1 MCSNIKTLRAP
12 YAVGVTD
19 DDVHAAALQY
29 VRTVGGVRLPG
40 PHIEEAF
47 NQAVETIGAATRQ
60 LLARLEVS
68 PEQPGGLAQ
77 APTARVPAGGVS
89 GGKGYGRPMVA
100 ACEISMESG
109 GVRSTPSGSLR

>member
-47 NQAVETIGAATRQ
+47 SQAVETIGAATRE
-60 LLARLEVS
+60 LLARLEAS

-77 APTARVPAGGVS
+77 APTARVT
-89 GGKGYGRPMVA
+89 A
-100 ACEISMESG
+100 AA
-109 GVRSTPSGSLR
+109 VTR